1 MQTDWLFL
9 DTGHHDAAVNMAL
22 DECMINWLNEGKIG
36 PTLRFYGWNKP
47 SLSLGRFQKAERTID
62 FEAVEKHGC
71 QYVRRLTG
79 GSAVLHDNE
88 LTYSLVISEDDPG
101 IPKTVKDAYYILSKG
116 VFEGYRA
123 LGVDAEYAIP
133 EPRTERERT
142 AICFE
147 KPAIYEMVVDGKKLS
162 GNAQTRLRGVLMQ
175 HGSIP
180 MSMDVDMLFDLFRFP
195 SEKSRNRKKKAFHK
209 KAIAVDDILD
219 KQHTYEMMTE
229 AFKKGFEKGLGITL
243 TPYELTDE
251 DWEEVYD
258 LAKTKYETD
267 AWNIHALKER
277 TVNG

>member
-36 PTLRFYGWNKP
+36 PTLRFYGWKEP

-62 FEAVEKHGC
+62 FEAVAKHGC

-101 IPKTVKDAYYILSKG
+101 IPKTVQDAYYILSKG
-116 VFEGYRA
+116 VLEGYRA
-123 LGVDAEYAIP
+123 LGVHAEYAIP
-133 EPRTERERT
+133 ERELKRDRT

-147 KPAIYEMVVDGKKLS
+147 KPAIYEMVADGKKLS

-195 SEKSRNRKKKAFHK
+195 SEKSRARKRNGFYNKAV
-209 KAIAVDDILD
+209 AIDDIME
-219 KQHTYEMMTE
+219 KTHTYEMATK
-229 AFKKGFEKGLGITL
+229 AFKEGFEKGLGITL
-243 TPYELTDE
+243 SPLKLTDE

-258 LAKTKYETD
+258 LAKTKYKTD
-267 AWNIHALKER
+267 AWNIHTLKER